1 MVIQIYTRKST
12 RICMVKFI
20 LIFSPVLIDKN
31 KKTTTN
37 TNTNRDN
44 KLDSFGLSLRLLSVG
59 QDDRYRRFGKTYL
72 R

>member
-1 MVIQIYTRKST
+1 
-12 RICMVKFI
+12 MVKFI